1 MSGTTSVAKFKAD
14 VGYNEI
20 YPACDLALYRKTIEG
35 GSEKFAEL
43 QRESK
48 NNVKVVNGL
57 YSLLLVINQ

>member
-1 MSGTTSVAKFKAD
+1 MTATLPAKFKAD

-35 GSEKFAEL
+35 GSEKFEEL